1 LYNINNK
8 HEEARMTEYAQQYQ
22 GKDVVAVREA
32 HAGDVG
38 YVEGT
43 KDQVTITLA
52 DGKEVTVVR
61 SALSAAHGSKNQPD
75 QPTPKP
81 TPKM

>member
-1 LYNINNK
+1 
-8 HEEARMTEYAQQYQ
+8 MVEYAQQYQ
-22 GKDVVAVREA
+22 GKDVVAVRDA

-38 YVEGT
+38 YIEGT

-52 DGKEVTVVR
+52 DGKEVTVVK

-75 QPTPKP
+75 QPPTAAPKP
-81 TPKM
+81 AQK

>member
-1 LYNINNK
+1 
-8 HEEARMTEYAQQYQ
+8 MVVEYAQQYQ

-32 HAGDVG
+32 HAGDAG

-52 DGKEVTVVR
+52 DGKEVTVVK
-61 SALSAAHGSKNQPD
+61 SALSAAHGSKNQSAGSD
-75 QPTPKP
+75 QPATKP
-81 TPKM
+81 SQK